1 MQVASASF
9 FGKRGF
15 SMRGLE
21 PAPGLYRHYKG
32 ALYEVIGTAT
42 HSESGEKLVVYRPCY
57 GARALWVRPLSMF
70 IESVN
75 VDGRARPRFAP
86 VDDPPGPTPSGPA
99 RNA

>member
-1 MQVASASF
+1 
-9 FGKRGF
+9 
-15 SMRGLE
+15 MRGHE

-70 IESVN
+70 VESVS

-86 VDDPPGPTPSGPA
+86 VDEQPEPATSGRA
-99 RNA
+99 RGA